1 MEEKICH
8 YFSKIATW
16 ILSLMKSAFLFLLCN
31 SFETKLPQIFGD
43 ISEAYRNI
51 QARLQAEQFKVETVC
66 FSTLS
71 VLSSFPAEICD
82 PTP

>member
-1 MEEKICH
+1 MMP
-8 YFSKIATW
+8 
-16 ILSLMKSAFLFLLCN
+16 LMKSVFFLLCI

-51 QARLQAEQFKVETVC
+51 QARLQAEQFKVGTVSSC
-66 FSTLS
+66 TLS